1 MICGNRISPLS
12 GPSPRKRKEE
22 AQGTSTPQSGS
33 FGQHLVHGELN
44 QPALYLLGLI
54 VVFDNF
60 AMINVLSWL
69 GVMAKDRFGA
79 SPIEVG
85 ILSSLMAMA
94 VLIGRV
100 VMAYFIM
107 SFFMSAQAAATYAI
121 GTEKLGERLAV
132 GIPMID
138 GLGSLGSIVAP
149 LVMGS
154 LAIQVGLDRALWLV
168 PAFGAMVSVV
178 CLVWEWLDRSA

>member
-1 MICGNRISPLS
+1 
-12 GPSPRKRKEE
+12 
-22 AQGTSTPQSGS
+22 
-33 FGQHLVHGELN
+33 
-44 QPALYLLGLI
+44 
-54 VVFDNF
+54 
-60 AMINVLSWL
+60 MINVLSWL
-69 GVMAKDRFGA
+69 GVMDKDRFGA

-85 ILSSLMAMA
+85 ILSLLMAMA

-100 VMAYFIM
+100 FMAYFVSGRVSDRKLLGLCYGFSMLFFCAMLFAPSMNILYVLYFIM

-121 GTEKLGERLAV
+121 DTEKLGERLAV

-138 GLGSLGSIVAP
+138 DLGSLGSIVAP

-168 PAFGAMVSVV
+168 PAFAAI
-178 CLVWEWLDRSA
+178 WKILDHAAISKE